1 MKSAYFSI
9 LSIPLAVAMTVL
21 FVPPASAQPAKS
33 SASGIGGD
41 KPHLLGQ
48 FGDWAA
54 YSAAPANR
62 PVCFA
67 LTKPTSGQTNP
78 PNRRD
83 ESMVVYLFV
92 SSRPQEKVKD
102 EISIL
107 VTGYSFK
114 PGSDATATIGSAS
127 FALYTQN
134 DGAWIKNAAE
144 EARMVDAMRKGSDLV
159 VKATTS
165 KGTETTDTFSLKGI
179 SEAIERVAQ
188 QCK

>member
-1 MKSAYFSI
+1 MKSAF
-9 LSIPLAVAMTVL
+9 LRTLMPLAAMTAVVL
-21 FVPPASAQPAKS
+21 APAASAQSAKPAAPS
-33 SASGIGGD
+33 VGGAT
-41 KPHLLGQ
+41 PHLLGQ

-54 YSAAPANR
+54 YSAAPGNR

-67 LTKPTSGQTNP
+67 LSKPTSGQTNP
-78 PNRRD
+78 PNRRE

-92 SSRPQEKVKD
+92 STRPKEKVKD
-102 EISIL
+102 EVSIL
-107 VTGYSFK
+107 VTGYSLK
-114 PGSDATATIGSAS
+114 PNSDATATIGSAS

-144 EARMVDAMRKGSDLV
+144 EARMVDAMRKGADLV

-165 KGTETTDTFSLKGI
+165 KGTETTDNFSLKGI
-179 SEAIERVAQ
+179 AEALDRVAQ